1 MSTKLEEIGKLK
13 EGRFIVLDGVACK
26 ITGMQKSAP
35 GKHGHAKYRVSAVDI
50 ITNSKKIV
58 VMSGH
63 EKVQVP
69 MIDKRTAQVLSVSGN
84 TANVMDMESYENF
97 DLEIPTELKDD
108 IEAGK
113 GVLFWVILDK
123 KVMKEIKNI

>member
-50 ITNSKKIV
+50 IKNSKKIV

-63 EKVQVP
+63 ERVQVP
-69 MIDKRTAQVLSVSGN
+69 MLDKRTDQVLSVSGN

-97 DLEIPTELKDD
+97 DLEIPDEPKDQV
-108 IEAGK
+108 ETGK
-113 GVLFWVILDK
+113 NILYWIILNK